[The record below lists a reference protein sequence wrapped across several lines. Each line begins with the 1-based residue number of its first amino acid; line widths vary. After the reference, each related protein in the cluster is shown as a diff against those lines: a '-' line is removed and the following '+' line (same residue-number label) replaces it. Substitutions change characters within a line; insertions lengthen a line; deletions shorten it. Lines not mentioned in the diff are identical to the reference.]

1 MFHFFL
7 YFVSAYFIASGGCL
21 LVDIFRPDFRLQK
34 DTLDKIVSNY
44 QYVTPKVIRNIL
56 VNSLPLYL
64 FLYWIV
70 GYLHQHLLQEIHYL

>member
-64 FLYWIV
+64 FLELYYY
-70 GYLHQHLLQEIHYL
+70 GYESFVFYCYYYY